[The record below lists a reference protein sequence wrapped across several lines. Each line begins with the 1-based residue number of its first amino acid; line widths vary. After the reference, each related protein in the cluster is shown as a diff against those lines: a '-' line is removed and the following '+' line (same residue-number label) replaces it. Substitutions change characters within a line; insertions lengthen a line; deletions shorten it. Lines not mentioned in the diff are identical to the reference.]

1 MITTYKQYINIKIV
15 GRNGMGRNRHGS
27 IWLWAEMS
35 SDPFSFPT
43 LSRVLLYRG
52 INVSRLFHAQHAL

>member
-15 GRNGMGRNRHGS
+15 GRNRHGS

-52 INVSRLFHAQHAL
+52 INVSRLFHAQHPL